1 MNNINNLITRYI
13 IHLTLTTIL
22 NMILSSHTDN
32 YLNKMYQTVIL
43 LGQDRVLL
51 AQERLL
57 P

>member
-22 NMILSSHTDN
+22 NMILSLHTDN